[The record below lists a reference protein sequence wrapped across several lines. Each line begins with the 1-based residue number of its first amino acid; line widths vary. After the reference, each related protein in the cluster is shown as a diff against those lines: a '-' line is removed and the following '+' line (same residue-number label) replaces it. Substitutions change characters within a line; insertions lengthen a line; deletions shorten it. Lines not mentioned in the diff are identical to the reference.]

1 MTKISVHL
9 QAGVDAY
16 NRGDYETA
24 LKKFLPLAEQG
35 DAAAQ
40 FNLGKMYRK
49 GQGVSLDYAEAMKWY
64 RLAADQGRAA
74 AQNNLGGMYAEGRG
88 VLQDYVLAWISHRL
102 N

>member
-49 GQGVSLDYAEAMKWY
+49 GQGVPQDDAEASP
-64 RLAADQGRAA
+64 R
-74 AQNNLGGMYAEGRG
+74 
-88 VLQDYVLAWISHRL
+88 
-102 N
+102 